1 VKTQPQIT
9 FLNTPPNKAI
19 EALIH
24 ENVEKLDTFYDG
36 ILNCQVVVDVPH
48 RRQQEG
54 NQYEVRVIVA
64 VPGND
69 IVVSRVPDQQT
80 ANQDL
85 RQAVREAFDAAG
97 RQLQDYVRRRQGR

>member
-1 VKTQPQIT
+1 MIAQPQIT
-9 FLNTPPNKAI
+9 FLNTPRN
-19 EALIH
+19 EAVEEQIR

-36 ILNCQVVVDVPH
+36 ILGCQVVVDVPH

-54 NQYEVRVIVA
+54 NQYEVRIILG

-69 IVVSRVPDQQT
+69 IVVSRVPDEKT

-85 RQAVREAFDAAG
+85 RQAIRSAFDAAG
-97 RQLQDYVRRRQGR
+97 RQLQDYARRQRGQ